1 MLRISFSFIFS
12 IFIDCTGVNPMDEEM
27 CLVDSGTVITL
38 TFTSHKNPNYKIF
51 SELPHD

>member
-27 CLVDSGTVITL
+27 CLVDGGTTNSIPYATTRTGVVQTL
-38 TFTSHKNPNYKIF
+38 LQLQH
-51 SELPHD
+51 